1 MGQMFIQTAVEIIAE
16 NIIGWIVSVVVILI
30 GAFGVW
36 ALKKIGKR
44 AGLEGISIAT
54 DEVIKMATITI
65 GELQQTIVND
75 LKANAA
81 DGKLTKEEIVMLGEK
96 LVEKTLEKMSQPV
109 YNLLNAAGTDII
121 ALIKG
126 AGEDWINSLKNN
138 EE

>member
-1 MGQMFIQTAVEIIAE
+1 MGQMFIQTAVEIVAE
-16 NIIGWIVSVVVILI
+16 NVIGWIVSIVVILI

-44 AGLEGISIAT
+44 EGLEGISIAT

-126 AGEDWINSLKNN
+126 AGEDWINSLKNA
-138 EE
+138 E

>member
-1 MGQMFIQTAVEIIAE
+1 MEQMFIQTAVEIIAE
-16 NIIGWIVSVVVILI
+16 NIVGWIVSVVVILI

-44 AGLEGISIAT
+44 EGLEGISIAT

-126 AGEDWINSLKNN
+126 AGEDWINSLKN

>member
-16 NIIGWIVSVVVILI
+16 NIIGWIVSIVVILI

-54 DEVIKMATITI
+54 DEVIKMAIITV

-81 DGKLTKEEIVMLGEK
+81 DGKLTKEEIIMLSEK

-126 AGEDWINSLKNN
+126 AGEDWINSLKS

>member
-16 NIIGWIVSVVVILI
+16 NIIGWIVSIVVILI

-54 DEVIKMATITI
+54 DEVIKMATITV

-96 LVEKTLEKMSQPV
+96 LIGKTLEKMSQPV

-126 AGEDWINSLKNN
+126 AGEDWINSLKNA
-138 EE
+138 E

>member
-16 NIIGWIVSVVVILI
+16 NVIGWIVSIVVILI

-44 AGLEGISIAT
+44 AGLEGISTAT
-54 DEVIKMATITI
+54 DEVIKMATITV

-81 DGKLTKEEIVMLGEK
+81 DGKLTKEEIIMLSEK

-126 AGEDWINSLKNN
+126 AGEDWINSLKN

>member
-44 AGLEGISIAT
+44 EGLEGISIAT

-81 DGKLTKEEIVMLGEK
+81 DGKLTKEEIVMLSEK

-126 AGEDWINSLKNN
+126 ACEDWINSLKNA
-138 EE
+138 E

>member
-16 NIIGWIVSVVVILI
+16 NIIGWIVSIVVILI

-44 AGLEGISIAT
+44 AGLEGISTAT
-54 DEVIKMATITI
+54 DEVIKMAIITV

-81 DGKLTKEEIVMLGEK
+81 DGKLTKEEIAMLSEK
-96 LVEKTLEKMSQPV
+96 LVAKTLEKMSQPV

-126 AGEDWINSLKNN
+126 AGEDWINSLKN
-138 EE
+138 EK

>member
-16 NIIGWIVSVVVILI
+16 NIVGWIFAVVVIVL

-36 ALKKIGKR
+36 ILKKIGKR
-44 AGLEGISIAT
+44 EGLEGISTAT
-54 DEVIKMATITI
+54 DEVIKMAIITV

-81 DGKLTKEEIVMLGEK
+81 DGKLTKEEIVMLSEK

-126 AGEDWINSLKNN
+126 AGEDWINSLKN

>member
-16 NIIGWIVSVVVILI
+16 NVIGWIVSIVVILI

-44 AGLEGISIAT
+44 EGLEGISIAT
-54 DEVIKMATITI
+54 DEVIKMATITV

-96 LVEKTLEKMSQPV
+96 LIGKTLEKMSQPV

-126 AGEDWINSLKNN
+126 AGEDWINSLKNA
-138 EE
+138 E

>member
-16 NIIGWIVSVVVILI
+16 NIIGWIVSIVVILI

-44 AGLEGISIAT
+44 AGLEGISTAT
-54 DEVIKMATITI
+54 DEVIKMAIITV

-126 AGEDWINSLKNN
+126 AVEDWINSLKNG
-138 EE
+138 E

>member
-16 NIIGWIVSVVVILI
+16 NVIGWIVSIVVILI

-44 AGLEGISIAT
+44 AGLEGISTAT
-54 DEVIKMATITI
+54 DEVIKMATITV

-81 DGKLTKEEIVMLGEK
+81 DGKLTKEEIIMLGEK

-126 AGEDWINSLKNN
+126 AGEDWINSLKN

>member
-16 NIIGWIVSVVVILI
+16 NVIGWIVSIVVILI

-44 AGLEGISIAT
+44 EGLEGISIAT

-81 DGKLTKEEIVMLGEK
+81 DGKLTKEEIIMLGEK

-126 AGEDWINSLKNN
+126 AGEDWINSLKNA
-138 EE
+138 E

>member
-16 NIIGWIVSVVVILI
+16 NVIGWIVSIVVILI

-65 GELQQTIVND
+65 GELQQTIVDD

-126 AGEDWINSLKNN
+126 AGEDWINSLKN

>member
-1 MGQMFIQTAVEIIAE
+1 MEQMFIQTAVEIIAE
-16 NIIGWIVSVVVILI
+16 NIIGWIVSIVIILI

-44 AGLEGISIAT
+44 EGLEGISIAT

-81 DGKLTKEEIVMLGEK
+81 DGKLTKEEIVMLSEK

-126 AGEDWINSLKNN
+126 AGEDWINSLKNA
-138 EE
+138 E

>member
-36 ALKKIGKR
+36 VLKKIGKR

-54 DEVIKMATITI
+54 DEVIKMATITV

-126 AGEDWINSLKNN
+126 AGEDWINSLKN

>member
-16 NIIGWIVSVVVILI
+16 NVIGWIVSIVVILI

-81 DGKLTKEEIVMLGEK
+81 DGKLTKEEIIMLGEK

-126 AGEDWINSLKNN
+126 AGEDWINSLKNA
-138 EE
+138 E

>member
-1 MGQMFIQTAVEIIAE
+1 MEQMFIQTAVEIIAE
-16 NIIGWIVSVVVILI
+16 NIVGWIFAVVAIVL

-36 ALKKIGKR
+36 VLKKVGKR
-44 AGLEGISIAT
+44 EGLEGISTAT

-126 AGEDWINSLKNN
+126 AGVDWINSLKN

>member
-16 NIIGWIVSVVVILI
+16 NIIGWIVSIVVILI

-44 AGLEGISIAT
+44 EGLEGISIAT
-54 DEVIKMATITI
+54 DEVIKMATITV

-126 AGEDWINSLKNN
+126 AGEDWINSLKN

>member
-16 NIIGWIVSVVVILI
+16 NIIGWIFSVVIILI

-54 DEVIKMATITI
+54 DEVIKIAIITI

-126 AGEDWINSLKNN
+126 AGEDWINSLKN

>member
-16 NIIGWIVSVVVILI
+16 NIIGWIFAVVAIVL

-36 ALKKIGKR
+36 VLKKVGKR
-44 AGLEGISIAT
+44 EGLEGISTAT

-96 LVEKTLEKMSQPV
+96 LVEKTLEKMSQPG

-126 AGEDWINSLKNN
+126 AGEDWINSLKN

>member
-1 MGQMFIQTAVEIIAE
+1 MEQMFIQTAVEIIAE
-16 NIIGWIVSVVVILI
+16 NIIGWIFAVVAIVL

-36 ALKKIGKR
+36 VLKKVGKR
-44 AGLEGISIAT
+44 EGLEGISTAT

-126 AGEDWINSLKNN
+126 AGEDWINSLKN

>member
-44 AGLEGISIAT
+44 EGLEGISTAT
-54 DEVIKMATITI
+54 DEVIKMAIITV

-81 DGKLTKEEIVMLGEK
+81 DGKLTKEEIVMLSEK

-126 AGEDWINSLKNN
+126 AGEDWINSLKNA
-138 EE
+138 E

>member
-65 GELQQTIVND
+65 GELQQTIVDD

-81 DGKLTKEEIVMLGEK
+81 DGKLTKEEIAMLGEK
-96 LVEKTLEKMSQPV
+96 LIEKTLEKMSQPV

-126 AGEDWINSLKNN
+126 AGEDWINSLKN

>member
-54 DEVIKMATITI
+54 DEVIKMAIITI

-126 AGEDWINSLKNN
+126 AGEDWINSLKNA
-138 EE
+138 E

>member
-1 MGQMFIQTAVEIIAE
+1 MAIIT
-16 NIIGWIVSVVVILI
+16 V
-30 GAFGVW
+30 
-36 ALKKIGKR
+36 
-44 AGLEGISIAT
+44 
-54 DEVIKMATITI
+54 
-65 GELQQTIVND
+65 GELQQTIVDD

-81 DGKLTKEEIVMLGEK
+81 DGKLTKEEIAMLGEK

-126 AGEDWINSLKNN
+126 AGEDWINSLKN

>member
-16 NIIGWIVSVVVILI
+16 NVIGWIVSIVVILI

-65 GELQQTIVND
+65 GELQQTIVDD

-81 DGKLTKEEIVMLGEK
+81 DGKLTKEEIAMLGEK

-126 AGEDWINSLKNN
+126 AGEDWINSLKN

>member
-1 MGQMFIQTAVEIIAE
+1 MEQMFIQTAVEIIAE
-16 NIIGWIVSVVVILI
+16 NIIGWIFSVVIILI

-65 GELQQTIVND
+65 GELQQTIVDD

-81 DGKLTKEEIVMLGEK
+81 DGKLTKEEIAMLGEK
-96 LVEKTLEKMSQPV
+96 LIEKTLEKMSQPV

-126 AGEDWINSLKNN
+126 AGEDWINSLKNA
-138 EE
+138 E

>member
-16 NIIGWIVSVVVILI
+16 NIIGWIVSVVIILI

-44 AGLEGISIAT
+44 EGLEGISIAT

-81 DGKLTKEEIVMLGEK
+81 DGKLTKEEIAMLGEK
-96 LVEKTLEKMSQPV
+96 LIGKTLEKMSQPV

-126 AGEDWINSLKNN
+126 AGEDWINSLKN

>member
-16 NIIGWIVSVVVILI
+16 NIIGWIVSIMVILI

-65 GELQQTIVND
+65 GELQQTIVDD

-81 DGKLTKEEIVMLGEK
+81 DGKLTKEEIIMLGEK

-126 AGEDWINSLKNN
+126 AGEDWINSLKN

>member
-16 NIIGWIVSVVVILI
+16 TVIGWIVSIVVILI

-36 ALKKIGKR
+36 ALKQIGKR

-81 DGKLTKEEIVMLGEK
+81 DGKLTKEEIAMLGEK

-126 AGEDWINSLKNN
+126 AGEDWINSLKN

>member
-16 NIIGWIVSVVVILI
+16 NIIGWIFAVVAIVL

-36 ALKKIGKR
+36 VLKKVGKR
-44 AGLEGISIAT
+44 EGLEGISTAT
-54 DEVIKMATITI
+54 DEVIKMAIITI

-81 DGKLTKEEIVMLGEK
+81 DGKLTKEEIVMLSEK

-126 AGEDWINSLKNN
+126 AGEDWINSLKN

>member
-16 NIIGWIVSVVVILI
+16 NVIGWIVSIVVILI

-44 AGLEGISIAT
+44 EGLEGISIAT

-126 AGEDWINSLKNN
+126 AGEDWINSLKN

>member
-1 MGQMFIQTAVEIIAE
+1 MEQMFIQTAVEIIAE
-16 NIIGWIVSVVVILI
+16 NVIGWIVSIVVILI

-54 DEVIKMATITI
+54 DEVIKMATITV
-65 GELQQTIVND
+65 GELQETIVND

-126 AGEDWINSLKNN
+126 AGEDWINSLKNA
-138 EE
+138 E

>member
-1 MGQMFIQTAVEIIAE
+1 MEQMFIQTAVEIIAE
-16 NIIGWIVSVVVILI
+16 NIIGWIFSIVIILI

-44 AGLEGISIAT
+44 EGLEGISIAT

-81 DGKLTKEEIVMLGEK
+81 DGKLTKEEIIMLGEK

-126 AGEDWINSLKNN
+126 AGEDWINSLKNA
-138 EE
+138 E

>member
-16 NIIGWIVSVVVILI
+16 NIIGWIFAVVAIVL

-36 ALKKIGKR
+36 VLKKVGKR
-44 AGLEGISIAT
+44 EGLEGISTAT
-54 DEVIKMATITI
+54 DEVIKMAIITI

-81 DGKLTKEEIVMLGEK
+81 DGKLTKEDIVMLSEK

-126 AGEDWINSLKNN
+126 AGEDWINSLKS